1 MLFARVVL
9 LEGVSEYGDHT
20 AQAQEGPL
28 DSGVTSEAFVIL
40 GSKRSAND
48 EYVAMVT
55 S

>member
-20 AQAQEGPL
+20 AQAQESPL
-28 DSGVTSEAFVIL
+28 DSGATSEAFVIL
-40 GSKRSAND
+40 GSNRSAND